1 MLHIRPVSDLRNRF
15 TEIQKTVEEDNEPVF
30 LTKNGYGAM
39 VVMSLE
45 RYSEYENEVELRLQ
59 EADLEREMTD
69 QRYTHEEVFSELRE
83 RIANG
88 KK

>member
-1 MLHIRPVSDLRNRF
+1 MLNIRPVSDLRNKF

-39 VVMSLE
+39 VVMSMK
-45 RYSEYENEVELRLQ
+45 RYSEFENEVELRLQ
-59 EADLEREMTD
+59 EAQYEREMTD
-69 QRYTHEEVFSELRE
+69 QRYTHEEVFTELRE

>member
-1 MLHIRPVSDLRNRF
+1 MLNIRPVSDLRNKF
-15 TEIQKTVEEDNEPVF
+15 TEIQKTVEEENEPVF

-39 VVMSLE
+39 VVMSME

-59 EADLEREMTD
+59 EAELERKMTD
-69 QRYTHEEVFSELRE
+69 KRYTHDEVFSELRE

>member
-1 MLHIRPVSDLRNRF
+1 MLHIRPVSDLRNKF
-15 TEIQKTVEEDNEPVF
+15 AEIQKTVEEDNEPVF

-39 VVMSLE
+39 VVMSME

-59 EADLEREMTD
+59 EAELEREMAD
-69 QRYTHEEVFSELRE
+69 QRFTHEEVFSELRE
-83 RIANG
+83 RIAHE